1 MSSKNGSS
9 VHGLLTDADSVD
21 DDMELI
27 DLQNKTGTGVEVSFN
42 GKKSSYNNKYPHPSI
57 LAKDSENVFRLFSN
71 HINHCYCMLLDV
83 SFHYPEQ
90 PVEKVTTRP
99 LPCSTCTCTI

>member
-27 DLQNKTGTGVEVSFN
+27 DLQKKTGTGVEVSFN
-42 GKKSSYNNKYPHPSI
+42 GNKSTSNIKHPCPPILALDNDSI
-57 LAKDSENVFRLFSN
+57 LMHHF
-71 HINHCYCMLLDV
+71 
-83 SFHYPEQ
+83 
-90 PVEKVTTRP
+90 
-99 LPCSTCTCTI
+99 